1 MYSNLE
7 STVNNKIFRTSA
19 FTGNPDTQMT
29 ALLKR
34 LSLPLFSQHP
44 FKDHNNQR
52 YPEIAPL
59 S

>member
-34 LSLPLFSQHP
+34 LSLPLFSQQP
-44 FKDHNNQR
+44 SKITTNNQR
-52 YPEIAPL
+52 
-59 S
+59 

>member
-1 MYSNLE
+1 MHSNLE

-34 LSLPLFSQHP
+34 LSLPLFSQHH
-44 FKDHNNQR
+44 FKDHNKQ
-52 YPEIAPL
+52 PEIP
-59 S
+59 